1 MLSSSSKATLLAPVY
16 ISPITAMPRCL
27 PKILTRPR
35 LSTTQWCRRRTNDA
49 NRHPCF
55 ALKELFAT
63 NFRHAIILMLTARYS
78 RFRAPSEITEFAPTY
93 PQNSLRQLTGGRG
106 ILSTVQASRR
116 PRRLYEPTFIHP
128 QRKRRIHN
136 NISAD
141 TAAPSLFGEHQCRRE
156 ATVDLESS
164 RRGLMLS
171 VRISLHKTKQKRKQ
185 SKTLRKQSHTFCLFV
200 PVR

>member
-1 MLSSSSKATLLAPVY
+1 MLSSSSKANLLAPVY

-35 LSTTQWCRRRTNDA
+35 LSTTRWCRRRTNDA

-78 RFRAPSEITEFAPTY
+78 RFRAQSEITEFAPTY
-93 PQNSLRQLTGGRG
+93 LPTKFIETTYGRKRYIIYGTGFT
-106 ILSTVQASRR
+106 SR

-141 TAAPSLFGEHQCRRE
+141 TTALSLFGEHQ
-156 ATVDLESS
+156 
-164 RRGLMLS
+164 
-171 VRISLHKTKQKRKQ
+171 
-185 SKTLRKQSHTFCLFV
+185 LR
-200 PVR
+200 

>member
-1 MLSSSSKATLLAPVY
+1 MLSSSSKANLLAPVY

-35 LSTTQWCRRRTNDA
+35 LSTTRWCRRRTNDA

-93 PQNSLRQLTGGRG
+93 PQNSSRQLTGGRG
-106 ILSTVQASRR
+106 ILSTVQASRLGHGVSTNLLLFTLSANDAFIIIF
-116 PRRLYEPTFIHP
+116 PPTLPHY
-128 QRKRRIHN
+128 HCSE
-136 NISAD
+136 NIN
-141 TAAPSLFGEHQCRRE
+141 
-156 ATVDLESS
+156 
-164 RRGLMLS
+164 
-171 VRISLHKTKQKRKQ
+171 
-185 SKTLRKQSHTFCLFV
+185 
-200 PVR
+200 